1 MSMPHP
7 SRPAPDDV
15 PAAERAALRR
25 GRLRPWLPFLLAA
38 VLCLALLGWALVA
51 LPGLPE
57 RVPTHWGV
65 DGRPDAWEDTSF
77 GTVATG
83 PLIGLGMTGFLALV
97 SAMVTALVPM
107 DPGLSPWRRVRQP
120 GVHRGVQA
128 CLGWSCVLIVLV
140 LAPTTA
146 EVLAAGAWTMAW
158 WLLPL
163 TLTVLMVGIFPAMRA
178 GTRRW
183 TRWADRVAA
192 DLGHRPTAAELAE
205 DEVWTPL
212 GLKRDPEDPAVF
224 PAKRPGYGVGVTVN
238 LATPAGRWLVRGFVA
253 VFIVGLPLALWL
265 GAFAAR

>member
-1 MSMPHP
+1 MPHP

-65 DGRPDAWEDTSF
+65 DGRPDAWEDASF

-183 TRWADRVAA
+183 TR
-192 DLGHRPTAAELAE
+192 
-205 DEVWTPL
+205 
-212 GLKRDPEDPAVF
+212 
-224 PAKRPGYGVGVTVN
+224 
-238 LATPAGRWLVRGFVA
+238 
-253 VFIVGLPLALWL
+253 
-265 GAFAAR
+265 

>member
-1 MSMPHP
+1 M
-7 SRPAPDDV
+7 
-15 PAAERAALRR
+15 
-25 GRLRPWLPFLLAA
+25 
-38 VLCLALLGWALVA
+38 
-51 LPGLPE
+51 
-57 RVPTHWGV
+57 PTHWGV
-65 DGRPDAWEDTSF
+65 DGRPDAWEDASF

-163 TLTVLMVGIFPAMRA
+163 TLTVLMAVSY
-178 GTRRW
+178 THL
-183 TRWADRVAA
+183 T
-192 DLGHRPTAAELAE
+192 LPTIL
-205 DEVWTPL
+205 
-212 GLKRDPEDPAVF
+212 
-224 PAKRPGYGVGVTVN
+224 
-238 LATPAGRWLVRGFVA
+238 LV
-253 VFIVGLPLALWL
+253 
-265 GAFAAR
+265 